1 MRRQACR
8 LIMLCHQPP
17 RFDWC
22 PQSIYTIYSSFHIA
36 SAALEQHL
44 RSLPCAM
51 SLSFSLIG
59 RDKTMQC
66 YSHRTYLSVSR
77 RPNNTEVMDYGQLIP
92 SNCQC
97 PYSQP
102 TLERMAFP
110 SSDQER
116 PELHN
121 TSVLNPLYPRCI
133 RYMTLKRRQRSQGL
147 PVMRRSSH
155 RQRWAQ

>member
-1 MRRQACR
+1 
-8 LIMLCHQPP
+8 MLCHQPP

-77 RPNNTEVMDYGQLIP
+77 RPNNTEVMELW
-92 SNCQC
+92 SA
-97 PYSQP
+97 YSV
-102 TLERMAFP
+102 E
-110 SSDQER
+110 
-116 PELHN
+116 
-121 TSVLNPLYPRCI
+121 
-133 RYMTLKRRQRSQGL
+133 L
-147 PVMRRSSH
+147 PVSIFS
-155 RQRWAQ
+155 ADFGAYGISLK